1 MDSTIILWILGIP
14 LVLFG
19 IAGTVLPALPGPAL
33 VLGGLALLAWADGF
47 ARVGSGAVALLTL
60 LTAGTYA
67 VDFAASAFGA
77 KRLGASGRAIVGAAL
92 GTLVGLFFGVPGLIF
107 GPFLGAVLGEYTV
120 RRHLGEA
127 GRAGFGAW
135 IGVLLGVAAKLALV
149 FAMLGVFVAAYLL

>member
-33 VLGGLALLAWADGF
+33 VLGGLVLLAWADGF
-47 ARVGSGAVALLTL
+47 ARVGSGAIALLTL
-60 LTAGTYA
+60 LTVGTYA

-120 RRHLGEA
+120 RRNLGEA
-127 GRAGFGAW
+127 GRAGFAAW

-149 FAMLGVFVAAYLL
+149 FTMLGVFVAAYLL